1 MPEVVPII
9 PEQELVPRAARGLSS
24 HVRQFRKRNQ
34 GLSRWIALAVGG
46 GVGVRSTCDPLI
58 YATKYSYVVLRFRS
72 KQSQYLFF
80 RIPLSELQGSVL
92 LSRQCPAE

>member
-34 GLSRWIALAVGG
+34 GLSRWIALAVWWRW
-46 GVGVRSTCDPLI
+46 RSFN
-58 YATKYSYVVLRFRS
+58 LRSADLRD
-72 KQSQYLFF
+72 
-80 RIPLSELQGSVL
+80 
-92 LSRQCPAE
+92 